1 MEPDSESDPPSGCR
15 DSDSPESESPDGAK
29 LDLPVPVG
37 GAGVTV
43 GVTGIQ
49 VAGQT
54 LGTGRRVRGRR
65 TDRSRLARDL
75 RLSMRG
81 SNLPVNFHHALCKSR
96 ATVRDRTDPTV
107 MVTAQA
113 TTR

>member
-1 MEPDSESDPPSGCR
+1 MEPDSESDPPAGCR
-15 DSDSPESESPDGAK
+15 DSPADSPESESPDGAK

-54 LGTGRRVRGRR
+54 LGRRVRGRR
-65 TDRSRLARDL
+65 TDRWPEIS
-75 RLSMRG
+75 G
-81 SNLPVNFHHALCKSR
+81 
-96 ATVRDRTDPTV
+96 
-107 MVTAQA
+107 
-113 TTR
+113 

>member
-1 MEPDSESDPPSGCR
+1 MEPDSESDPPAGGR
-15 DSDSPESESPDGAK
+15 DSDSPESESPDGGK

-54 LGTGRRVRGRR
+54 LGRRVRSGAAEPTVGPRSQAEHERQQLASELASR
-65 TDRSRLARDL
+65 T
-75 RLSMRG
+75 
-81 SNLPVNFHHALCKSR
+81 VQ
-96 ATVRDRTDPTV
+96 VRDRTDPTV

>member
-1 MEPDSESDPPSGCR
+1 MEPDSESDPPAGCR

-43 GVTGIQ
+43 RVTGTGIQ

-54 LGTGRRVRGRR
+54 LGRRVRGRR
-65 TDRSRLARDL
+65 TDRWPEIS
-75 RLSMRG
+75 G
-81 SNLPVNFHHALCKSR
+81 
-96 ATVRDRTDPTV
+96 
-107 MVTAQA
+107 
-113 TTR
+113 